1 LILTPDFL
9 AREILNGL
17 QYGMLLLLVTAAL
30 ALIFG
35 LMDVINFAHG
45 ALYALG
51 AYVGVVVLGATQQF
65 WLALILAPLIV
76 GLFGV
81 VLERT
86 VIRRLRGRPPIDTLL
101 LTFGLALVLE
111 EAIRVVWGPNS
122 YPLEAPEALSGV
134 IQIPWIGAY
143 PKYRVFVIL
152 AGAVVA
158 GALIACLQMT
168 RFGLLVRGVASDA
181 EMVGS
186 LGVNVPLVMTSVFG
200 IGTGLAA
207 LAGVIVGPLIGAY
220 PSMGIDI
227 IIDAFVVLI
236 VGGLGSFWG
245 AVLAALLIGQAV
257 TLGNAFIP
265 EAAMVIIFALM
276 GAVLLWR
283 PRGILGQGRT

>member
-1 LILTPDFL
+1 MILTPEFL

-51 AYVGVVVLGATQQF
+51 AYAGVVVVGVTQQF
-65 WLALILAPLIV
+65 WLALIIAPLVV
-76 GLFGV
+76 GLLGV
-81 VLERT
+81 VLERV
-86 VIRRLRGRPPIDTLL
+86 VIRRLRVRPPIDTLL

-111 EAIRVVWGPNS
+111 ESIRVIWGPNS
-122 YPLEAPEALSGV
+122 YALEAPDLLTGIAQV
-134 IQIPWIGAY
+134 PWLGAY
-143 PKYRVFVIL
+143 PKYRLFVIV
-152 AGAVVA
+152 AGAAVA
-158 GALIACLQMT
+158 GALIGFLQLT
-168 RFGLLVRGVASDA
+168 RFGLLIRGVASDA
-181 EMVGS
+181 EMAGS

-257 TLGNAFIP
+257 TLGNAFVP